1 MIPCRP
7 PADQEPPPC
16 LVHRLSPALRSP
28 RPSLRS
34 PLPPPLPRPRLPPA
48 SAGKNAR
55 KRNHRCTPMHAD
67 GSESGTTV
75 HGGYRTTNPGKPR
88 LSSGPRPIS
97 VHRWFQILAW
107 SRAAQGCRTGWSSPR
122 AKPHAPILNRRA
134 PGSPAGRTSTDRADP
149 VQQPHAPD
157 HRAATGLPA
166 LAAAT
171 ALPPQ
176 PAQPHAPVR
185 SPAIAEPPRLGGRN
199 LRRWL
204 RRQEEKRQGPAGA
217 GASHPL
223 P

>member
-1 MIPCRP
+1 M
-7 PADQEPPPC
+7 
-16 LVHRLSPALRSP
+16 P
-28 RPSLRS
+28 RPS
-34 PLPPPLPRPRLPPA
+34 PLACTAIAPPEPAIAPAAAPAAAPPA
-48 SAGKNAR
+48 AGKRRQER
-55 KRNHRCTPMHAD
+55 KKMEPPMHTD

-97 VHRWFQILAW
+97 VRRWFQILAW

-217 GASHPL
+217 RASHPL